1 MEGQRVWKNCAFLI
15 CFQACVCVR
24 MHKTHSGFYRPAK
37 RHRSETAHDAA
48 VERTRHPAQEKIIT
62 VALTIFYRFHLY
74 WLTCI
79 FFLPWPR
86 TPGLWNY
93 WNVCTILKHLFK
105 SCFSLKGRYYSQIQ
119 SQIKKPKQILSLQ
132 ALRIGMHQRTYQ
144 LPFPFGM
151 LTAAQRLRQSAGV
164 RVYNP
169 FKFTGQTG
177 KEGKC
182 QKLQIKQLI
191 FKSNE
196 ACKWIIFRHAVS
208 DFLNIC
214 HSFELPSAVFV
225 NLRTCLKYSHG

>member
-1 MEGQRVWKNCAFLI
+1 MSLKELCIFNLFPSV
-15 CFQACVCVR
+15 CVCTCIKSTAR
-24 MHKTHSGFYRPAK
+24 FIGRPK
-37 RHRSETAHDAA
+37 G
-48 VERTRHPAQEKIIT
+48 TRVKQHVMRPSKEPVTQPRKKIMA

-119 SQIKKPKQILSLQ
+119 SQIKKTKQILSLQ
-132 ALRIGMHQRTYQ
+132 ALHIGMYQRTYQ
-144 LPFPFGM
+144 LPFLFGM
-151 LTAAQRLRQSAGV
+151 LTTAQCLRQRAGV

-214 HSFELPSAVFV
+214 HSCELHSAVFV
-225 NLRTCLKYSHG
+225 NLRTCLKCSHE